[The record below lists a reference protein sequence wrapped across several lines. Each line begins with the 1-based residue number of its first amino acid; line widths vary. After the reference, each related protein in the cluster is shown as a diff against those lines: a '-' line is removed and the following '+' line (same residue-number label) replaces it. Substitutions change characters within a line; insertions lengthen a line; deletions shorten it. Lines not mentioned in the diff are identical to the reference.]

1 MLGMLLAVGA
11 GQTVRAEV
19 VPITVSD
26 NAEKSESATWTA
38 GTQTFSWTADGAYI
52 VIWSGDGTWSE
63 DWSRLIFTAADLTGQ
78 GGYRLDWVFSD
89 DEVVQ
94 GYDGFTKYGS
104 PGEKAAELES
114 FLQEHGTDVKEIRLV
129 GQGESGSLSFK
140 NSYLLSPVELS
151 YDDNG
156 VAVVPISEFYPS
168 GGVTIDNDGVVTGD
182 GTVGSLTLYLG
193 DVDFSNLVSAVTSY
207 DASST
212 SGYTDIFN
220 STTITTL
227 DKGEV
232 NSWYYSK
239 ANISYTDENQA
250 KSEHVNTVRFNFKTD
265 DAATSDVTEGDG
277 SMKFNSITFT
287 KNVTKGLALTDGMSL
302 NTLPYFVKNDAGEFV
317 VGTNPTWNL
326 NVSTDEV
333 FGDCV
338 DVNQCKSYADV
349 SHFGELRIY
358 QSEGDAVRVWFFNAD
373 NSNMETVYG
382 QQEGEYYTVD
392 LSQIVQKYGKA
403 YLIGIKAK
411 SGNKAAV
418 SAVNLYNP
426 TADYMIYGEGDL
438 NTTSQQAIS
447 DPATTVIDATGLTGS
462 STVKVGNVGN
472 PNCLFI
478 VKDAAKLS
486 NESNVLVLKDGA
498 YTCENLTLTAASPF
512 RAPAAFTATNA
523 SMTKSVSVASA
534 FGTLVLPYDAVLPD
548 GCKAHKLTAVTGN
561 TVSGEALEAITAN
574 EPLLISGAGT
584 YTFSAENV
592 TIQPEAESMT
602 SGLLTGVYT
611 NGTYAPQN
619 SYVLQKQTADDATA
633 TFHKVAEADKQP
645 MTPFSAYLTV
655 PAEVAQVNA
664 RLILDLGDGATAV
677 DDVQAET
684 EAVTVVEIYDLS
696 GCRVDAPVKG
706 INLMKMSDGTV
717 KKVIVK

>member
-1 MLGMLLAVGA
+1 
-11 GQTVRAEV
+11 
-19 VPITVSD
+19 
-26 NAEKSESATWTA
+26 
-38 GTQTFSWTADGAYI
+38 
-52 VIWSGDGTWSE
+52 
-63 DWSRLIFTAADLTGQ
+63 
-78 GGYRLDWVFSD
+78 
-89 DEVVQ
+89 
-94 GYDGFTKYGS
+94 
-104 PGEKAAELES
+104 
-114 FLQEHGTDVKEIRLV
+114 
-129 GQGESGSLSFK
+129 
-140 NSYLLSPVELS
+140 
-151 YDDNG
+151 
-156 VAVVPISEFYPS
+156 
-168 GGVTIDNDGVVTGD
+168 
-182 GTVGSLTLYLG
+182 
-193 DVDFSNLVSAVTSY
+193 
-207 DASST
+207 
-212 SGYTDIFN
+212 
-220 STTITTL
+220 
-227 DKGEV
+227 
-232 NSWYYSK
+232 
-239 ANISYTDENQA
+239 
-250 KSEHVNTVRFNFKTD
+250 
-265 DAATSDVTEGDG
+265 
-277 SMKFNSITFT
+277 MKFNSITFT

-302 NTLPYFVKNDAGEFV
+302 NTLPYFVKDAAGEFA

-326 NVSTDEV
+326 NVSIDKI
-333 FGDCV
+333 FGDCDNV
-338 DVNQCKSYADV
+338 AACKSYADV
-349 SHFGELRIY
+349 SHFGELRIT
-358 QSEGDAVRVWFFNAD
+358 QTEGTPARVWFFNAD
-373 NSNMETVYG
+373 NTNVVVKKATET
-382 QQEGEYYTVD
+382 EGGYSVID
-392 LSQIVQKYGKA
+392 LAAVKEECGGKA
-403 YLIGIKAK
+403 YLVGIKSENSWVEGTGLVTITALE
-411 SGNKAAV
+411 
-418 SAVNLYNP
+418 LYAP

-486 NESNVLVLKDGA
+486 NASNVLVLADGA
-498 YTCENLTLTAASPF
+498 YNCAKLQLTPGHPF
-512 RAPAAFTATNA
+512 RARAAFTATEA
-523 SMTKSVSVASA
+523 TLAKGVSAASA
-534 FGTLVLPYDAVLPD
+534 FGTLVLPYNAALPD
-548 GCKAHKLTAVTGN
+548 GCKAYKLTAVTGN

-619 SYVLQKQTADDATA
+619 SYVLQKQTADDAA

-664 RLILDLGDGATAV
+664 RLILDLGDGATTV
-677 DDVQAET
+677 DDVQAAT